1 MAVPFREIIA
11 GLTVAEWVLTVGTIA
26 IAAYVVTS
34 VLAWWRL
41 REFNGPF
48 LASFSYLWV
57 ARVSYS
63 GRMFERW
70 AEVEAKYGNG
80 SPSTV
85 RIGPNELLTSDPDV
99 IRRTSAAR
107 SKYTRSDWYKLS
119 NADPYEDSMF
129 NTLDTAKHDKLKA
142 QTAPGY
148 AGKDIPTLESDVD
161 LILNVLTSKIRT
173 KYAAVGSGDRRPM
186 LDLASIAQYFTLDS
200 ISKLAFG
207 EEFGLLE
214 AERDIHGHMEMLT
227 EVAPAVN
234 VISVVPYLRTIFGST
249 FMLKLIGPSPRDKR
263 GLGRIMATGRAV
275 VGKRFAQPDAKD
287 KQDMLGS
294 FMRHGLS
301 QRKCET
307 EALIQII
314 AGSDT
319 TATTIR
325 VVMLYLM
332 TTPRAY
338 QALQA
343 EIDAGIRAGRVSSPV
358 TGAEAQ
364 RMPYL
369 QAVII
374 ESLRLFPPFTG
385 IPFKKV
391 PPGGDTIDGKHVPGG
406 TLIAPNFW
414 MTGRNRTL
422 FGDDAEVFRPERWLE
437 TAEEADGDRERR
449 AEMRRV
455 AELAFGY
462 GRWGCAGK
470 MIAFLELNKVF
481 VELLRQFDFQLVYPG
496 QPWKNLSYGL
506 FFQSDMWVTVALRET
521 EAQK

>member
-1 MAVPFREIIA
+1 MTTCWA
-11 GLTVAEWVLTVGTIA
+11 LTIGAITIA
-26 IAAYVVTS
+26 TYVVS
-34 VLAWWRL
+34 SIRAWWRL

-48 LASFSYLWV
+48 LASFSYLWITR
-57 ARVSYS
+57 ASYS
-63 GRMFERW
+63 GRMGERW
-70 AEVEAKYGNG
+70 TETEAKYGTG
-80 SPSTV
+80 TPSTV

-119 NADPYEDSMF
+119 TVDPYEDAML
-129 NTLDTAKHDKLKA
+129 NVLDTAEHDKIKA

-148 AGKDIPTLESDVD
+148 AGRDNPGLESEVD
-161 LILNVLTSKIRT
+161 MMLNQLTNKIRT
-173 KYAAVGSGDRRPM
+173 KYAAAKPGDQKPM
-186 LDLASIAQYFTLDS
+186 LDLATIAQYFTLDS
-200 ISKLAFG
+200 ISKIAFG
-207 EEFGLLE
+207 EEFGLVE
-214 AERDIHGHMEMLT
+214 AERDIHGHIEALNDA
-227 EVAPAVN
+227 APAAVT
-234 VISVVPYLRTIFGST
+234 IAAVPHLRAIFASDLV
-249 FMLKLIGPSPRDKR
+249 LKLIGPSPKDKK
-263 GLGRIMATGRAV
+263 GLGRIMATGKAIVR
-275 VGKRFAQPDAKD
+275 KRFAQEDAKD
-287 KQDMLGS
+287 QQDMLGS

-332 TTPRAY
+332 STPRAY
-338 QALQA
+338 QALQG
-343 EIDAGIRAGRVSSPV
+343 EIDAGIKAGRISSPV
-358 TGAEAQ
+358 TSAEAQ
-364 RMPYL
+364 EMPYL

-374 ESLRLFPPFTG
+374 EALRLFPPFTG
-385 IPFKKV
+385 IPFKAV
-391 PPGGDTIDGKHVPGG
+391 PPQGDTIDGKHVPGG

-414 MTGRNRTL
+414 TTGRNRAV
-422 FGDDAEVFRPERWLE
+422 FGADVEVFRPERWLE
-437 TAEEADGDRERR
+437 ADAAAAESGDRERR

-481 VELLRQFDFQLVYPG
+481 VET
-496 QPWKNLSYGL
+496 
-506 FFQSDMWVTVALRET
+506 DMWVSVALRES
-521 EAQK
+521 EAEK

>member
-1 MAVPFREIIA
+1 MAVLFREIIS
-11 GLTVAEWVLTVGTIA
+11 GLSFGEWVLTVGGIA
-26 IAAYVVTS
+26 IATYVVTS

-57 ARVSYS
+57 GRASYS
-63 GRMFERW
+63 GRMCEIW
-70 AEVEAKYGNG
+70 SEAEAKYGAG

-119 NADPYEDSMF
+119 TADPYEDSMF
-129 NTLDTAKHDKLKA
+129 NMLNTAEHDKVKA

-148 AGKDIPTLESDVD
+148 AGKDNPSLESDVD
-161 LILNVLTSKIRT
+161 LMLNVMTNKIRT
-173 KYAAVGSGDRRPM
+173 KYAAVGPWDRKPM
-186 LDLASIAQYFTLDS
+186 LDLANMAQYFTLDS

-207 EEFGLLE
+207 EEFGLVE
-214 AERDIHGHMEMLT
+214 AERDIHGHIEMLND
-227 EVAPAVN
+227 VAPPIVLICA
-234 VISVVPYLRTIFGST
+234 VPYLRAIFGSS
-249 FMLKLIGPSPRDKR
+249 FMLKLAGPSPKDKK
-263 GLGRIMATGRAV
+263 GIGRLMATGRAI

-287 KQDMLGS
+287 QQDMLGS

-338 QALQA
+338 RTLQA
-343 EIDAGIRAGRVSSPV
+343 EIDAGIRAGLISSPV

-364 RMPYL
+364 KMPYL
-369 QAVII
+369 QVSKQPQPPLAN
-374 ESLRLFPPFTG
+374 LPPPFQN
-385 IPFKKV
+385 
-391 PPGGDTIDGKHVPGG
+391 PPYSPLPPSH
-406 TLIAPNFW
+406 
-414 MTGRNRTL
+414 R
-422 FGDDAEVFRPERWLE
+422 RP
-437 TAEEADGDRERR
+437 
-449 AEMRRV
+449 
-455 AELAFGY
+455 
-462 GRWGCAGK
+462 
-470 MIAFLELNKVF
+470 
-481 VELLRQFDFQLVYPG
+481 
-496 QPWKNLSYGL
+496 
-506 FFQSDMWVTVALRET
+506 
-521 EAQK
+521 